1 MDKAGI
7 ARAVAAELEAARG
20 RLASAMN
27 NLAGPYGKQYRS
39 CIGDLYYATFHAAT
53 ALLASKGFR
62 PRTHDAA
69 QELLAL
75 HFVKPAA
82 LGAETTRRMNA
93 LMERRHSADYKTF
106 VPIDAADVAEFK
118 PWVGSFLRD
127 ALRLLGTS
135 APRREAAALGELLKE
150 LERL

>member
-1 MDKAGI
+1 M
-7 ARAVAAELEAARG
+7 AAELEAARG

-39 CIGDLYYATFHAAT
+39 CIADLYYATFHAAT
-53 ALLASKGFR
+53 ALLASRGLR
-62 PRTHDAA
+62 ARTHDAA

-82 LGAETTRRMNA
+82 LGAEAIKRMNA
-93 LMERRHSADYKTF
+93 LMERRHSADYKTY

-118 PWVGSFLRD
+118 PWVGTFLRD
-127 ALRLLGTS
+127 TIRLLGAS
-135 APRREAAALGELLKE
+135 APRREATALAELLKE
-150 LERL
+150 LDRL